1 MRHRIWGY
9 LNVRYT
15 VKLNNT
21 NLRIFSLAILLL
33 ILFWLSGC
41 GIYGFRGGQVDAES
55 ITINDFANEAGNGPP
70 DLAQTFSNSIKDYYQ
85 RNTNLTLV
93 PSGGEL
99 LIEGVVTDYR
109 LTPVSPQASSNE
121 QFGDLSALTRLTIT
135 VEVTYIN
142 ESNDEFDFEN
152 QRFSFYS
159 DFESDVTLT
168 TIEASLIEE
177 IYDQIILDIFNASVA
192 NW

>member
-1 MRHRIWGY
+1 M
-9 LNVRYT
+9 
-15 VKLNNT
+15 
-21 NLRIFSLAILLL
+21 RIFSLAAVFIL
-33 ILFWLSGC
+33 ILFWVSGC

-55 ITINDFANEAGNGPP
+55 ITIIDFSNEAGNGPP
-70 DLAQTFSNSIKDYYQ
+70 DLAQTFSNKIKDYYQ

-99 LIEGVVTDYR
+99 LIEGVVTGYR

-121 QFGDLSALTRLTIT
+121 EFGDLSALTRLTIT
-135 VEVTYIN
+135 VEATYIN
-142 ESNDEFDFEN
+142 ESNEEFDFEN
-152 QRFSFYS
+152 RRFEFYS
-159 DFESDVTLT
+159 DFDSDANLT
-168 TIEASLIEE
+168 TIENGLIEE